1 MRQLKEKHEVGKRT
15 MGYRALIAAIG
26 VGLLAAQPSAGEP
39 AKPEIFKFEGI
50 CSATAGVMLRGFS
63 IAVADADDNDL
74 QIYALTGGRSGG
86 TIDLHALSEVNEGTL
101 LGFSSFQGAARVG
114 DRIYFIGSHA
124 RQKAGHN
131 RPNFR
136 RLVSVESQ
144 IVNGREQLSPVDN
157 GYLRL
162 AHDIGEDSELKKVSL
177 ERSIKLMYPKLDRLA
192 PQLQGFNIQGLA
204 PSRDGKGLFI
214 GLRNP
219 VRRNRG
225 IVLELRNPSQL
236 MKRES
241 EASFGPPI
249 LLGLGG
255 RGIVSIDF
263 SPAVRSY
270 FILAAD
276 ATKDTNFAVYR
287 WSGQTN
293 DSSPVLVHELSTPIN
308 PHALIVGRIGNR
320 ALLLSNDALYPR
332 EATKAECQYRLDPDG
347 TCPCHWLKDESARW
361 FRGQWIE
368 LPGAEAPAPPG

>member
-1 MRQLKEKHEVGKRT
+1 MRQLREKHRVGKRT
-15 MGYRALIAAIG
+15 MRYRALIAAMG
-26 VGLLAAQPSAGEP
+26 VGLSAAQPSAGEP
-39 AKPEIFKFEGI
+39 AKPEILTFEGM
-50 CSATAGVMLRGFS
+50 CSATAGVLLHGFS
-63 IAVADADDNDL
+63 IAVTDAQDNDL
-74 QIYALTGGRSGG
+74 QIYHVNGGRPGG
-86 TIDLHALSEVNEGTL
+86 TIDLHALSHVHQGTP

-124 RQKAGHN
+124 RQKRGYN

-136 RLVSVESQ
+136 RLVSVESRL
-144 IVNGREQLSPVDN
+144 VNGREQLTPVDN

-162 AHDIGEDSELKKVSL
+162 AHDIGEDSELKKAYL
-177 ERSIKLMYPKLDRLA
+177 ERSIMLRYPLMDRLA

-225 IVLELRNPSQL
+225 IVLELRNPGQL

-241 EASFGPPI
+241 KASFGPPI
-249 LLGLGG
+249 LLELGG

-308 PHALIVGRIGNR
+308 PHALIVGHAGKR
-320 ALLLSNDALYPR
+320 ALLLSDDGQYPR
-332 EATKAECQYRLDPDG
+332 EVAKAECQSRLNPDG
-347 TCPCHWLKDESARW
+347 TCPCYGLKDESARW

>member
-1 MRQLKEKHEVGKRT
+1 M
-15 MGYRALIAAIG
+15 
-26 VGLLAAQPSAGEP
+26 
-39 AKPEIFKFEGI
+39 
-50 CSATAGVMLRGFS
+50 
-63 IAVADADDNDL
+63 
-74 QIYALTGGRSGG
+74 TGGRSGG
-86 TIDLHALSEVNEGTL
+86 TIDLHDVSEVNQGTR
-101 LGFSSFQGAARVG
+101 LGYSSLQGAARVG
-114 DRIYFIGSHA
+114 NRIYFIGSHP
-124 RQKAGHN
+124 RQKGGHN

-144 IVNGREQLSPVDN
+144 VVDGREQLSPVDN
-157 GYLRL
+157 GYHRL
-162 AHDIGEDSELKKVSL
+162 AHDIGDDSELKSAYL
-177 ERSIKLMYPKLDRLA
+177 ERSIMLRYPVLDRLA

-219 VRRNRG
+219 LRRSRG
-225 IVLELRNPSQL
+225 IVLELRNPAQL
-236 MKRES
+236 MKGES
-241 EASFGPPI
+241 KASFGPPI
-249 LLGLGG
+249 MLGLGG

-263 SPAVRSY
+263 SLAARSY

-308 PHALIVGRIGNR
+308 PHALIVSRVGNR
-320 ALLLSNDALYPR
+320 ALLLSDDGLYPR

-347 TCPCHWLKDESARW
+347 TCPCHWLKDKSARW

-368 LPGAEAPAPPG
+368 LPAAEASAPPG